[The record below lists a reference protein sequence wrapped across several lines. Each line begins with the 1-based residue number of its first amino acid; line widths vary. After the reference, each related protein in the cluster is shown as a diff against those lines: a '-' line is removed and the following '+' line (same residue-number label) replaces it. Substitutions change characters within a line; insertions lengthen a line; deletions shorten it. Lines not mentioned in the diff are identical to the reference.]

1 MCSCNVLNKVGF
13 CKWDLILMTLGG
25 LQQERGD
32 KSFYKPNNHYVRIAR
47 DVLYPLG
54 PDPGDLHL

>member
-1 MCSCNVLNKVGF
+1 
-13 CKWDLILMTLGG
+13 MTLGV